1 MIFCIKKYEIVPGTE
16 INLLNLQSFL
26 FLSLDVRLLCNT

>member
-1 MIFCIKKYEIVPGTE
+1 MIFCIKKYEIVPGTDT
-16 INLLNLQSFL
+16 NLLNLQN

>member
-1 MIFCIKKYEIVPGTE
+1 MIFRIKKYEIVPGTD
-16 INLLNLQSFL
+16 INLLNLQN